1 VDVCFKKQRIFRM
14 NRLILANL
22 FIFKWTNQSSRPYC
36 FDTCDREQVDRPK
49 QENNLGIGRGSV
61 SPLLTPLFPNR
72 PQIVLGSLRAHGL
85 LGPDNRDFQQP
96 SKRHFQA
103 QRNERGPVKTISLR
117 MLVANVVVLL
127 MCMAVGRAQTVTGTV
142 TGSAVRSV
150 ERHLQFSANYRF

>member
-1 VDVCFKKQRIFRM
+1 MDTSIILRVSSHRWRRKKCLPATI
-14 NRLILANL
+14 
-22 FIFKWTNQSSRPYC
+22 PYQ
-36 FDTCDREQVDRPK
+36 DE
-49 QENNLGIGRGSV
+49 
-61 SPLLTPLFPNR
+61 
-72 PQIVLGSLRAHGL
+72 
-85 LGPDNRDFQQP
+85 
-96 SKRHFQA
+96 KRHFQA